1 MSPLLPSFAGQT
13 QRCLRWCLL
22 CAALCLASRALAADA
37 EPAKRVLLVHSFGSS
52 APPFTTHSTAF
63 ETTLTQEMGK
73 GVDLD
78 EVSLDMARY
87 AQPDMEEP
95 FAELLSKRL
104 AKWQPD
110 LVVPIGSPAGRFV
123 ARFRDRLFPRTP
135 ILYTGMD
142 KRTLPAD
149 ALANNA
155 TFVGE
160 AFDLKGLVEDILQLQ
175 PDTNHIVVILGATPL
190 ERYWTDAFRE
200 AFGPFANRVKFTW
213 VNDLSFEQMLELVS
227 KLPPHSFVLLG
238 LLIRDASGV
247 THNEDEALQRL
258 RAVAHA
264 PINGLYQ
271 NQVGLGI
278 VGGRLYQGELEG
290 EESARVAIRILR
302 GEPVSS
308 FQPRIIGTL
317 GPRYDSR
324 ELRRWKISESRLPAG
339 SLVMFREPMLWE
351 RYRWWIVGVLA
362 LIALETATIFALV
375 IQRRRRRRAQEA
387 LRESQQLMELATGA
401 GELGLWSR
409 DVSGGE
415 VWLNGPMRALF
426 GFSANEVVRFTD
438 IFARIHPD
446 DRNRMVAELRRA
458 QADEV
463 PFEGEFRLPLED
475 GIERWILAKG
485 RTVAG
490 PDGGDHVDQGGR
502 RRMGVVLDITQRKR
516 VEAELR
522 RSRDELAHMSRLTTM
537 GELAASLAHELNQP
551 LAAVLANA
559 RAAQRYLA
567 KARGDIDIDEVRA
580 IVSDIVGDNRRASE
594 IILRMRSLARKETLE
609 LTTLDLP
616 AVIREI
622 AVLVQGGAAM
632 RNVRVSLDIGPNLPP
647 VRGDKV
653 QLQQV
658 LLNLL
663 LNAFAAIEEDCPEEQ
678 RQIVLRVAL
687 EEGGSGAMVR
697 TCIRDCGPG
706 LAPEAIE
713 KSFQPFYTTKADG
726 LGMGLPISRSIIE
739 AHGGR
744 LWAQNN
750 HPDLGATFCFTV
762 PSTSTV
768 EAEPETAATATAADA
783 ATTATTA
790 KPANGIG

>member
-1 MSPLLPSFAGQT
+1 VEHTPIPSFASRA
-13 QRCLRWCLL
+13 QRYLRWGPWLL
-22 CAALCLASRALAADA
+22 CAALCLAGRAVAAGDA

-95 FAELLSKRL
+95 FADLLSKRL

-123 ARFRDRLFPRTP
+123 AKFRDRLFPRTP

-142 KRTLPAD
+142 KRTLPDD
-149 ALANNA
+149 ALTSNA

-175 PDTNHIVVILGATPL
+175 PDTNHIVVVLGATPL

-200 AFGPFANRVKFTW
+200 AFAPFNDRVKFTW

-238 LLIRDASGV
+238 LLLRDASGV

-258 RAVAHA
+258 RAVANA

-302 GEPVSS
+302 GEPIAN
-308 FQPRIIGTL
+308 FPPKIIGTL
-317 GPRYDSR
+317 GPRYDWR

-339 SLVMFREPMLWE
+339 SLVLFREPMLWE
-351 RYRWWIVGVLA
+351 RYRWWIIGVLA
-362 LIALETATIFALV
+362 LLALESATILALV
-375 IQRRRRRRAQEA
+375 VQRRRRRRAQEA

-426 GFSANEVVRFTD
+426 GFGPDEIVRFTD

-475 GIERWILAKG
+475 GTERWLLAKG

-490 PDGGDHVDQGGR
+490 PDGAHVDQGGQ
-502 RRMGVVLDITQRKR
+502 RRMGVVLDITQRR
-516 VEAELR
+516 RAEAELR

-567 KARGDIDIDEVRA
+567 KAPADIDIDEVRA
-580 IVSDIVGDNRRASE
+580 TVADIVGDNRRASD
-594 IILRMRSLARKETLE
+594 IIQRMRALARKETLE
-609 LTTLDLP
+609 LTSLDLP

-622 AVLVQGGAAM
+622 AVLVQGDAAM
-632 RNVRVSLDIGPNLPP
+632 RNVRVSLDISPNLPP
-647 VRGDKV
+647 ARGDKV

-678 RQIVLRVAL
+678 RQIILRVAL
-687 EEGGSGAMVR
+687 EDGGGAMVR

-706 LAPEAIE
+706 LSPDATE
-713 KSFQPFYTTKADG
+713 KIFQPFYTTKPDG

-750 HPDLGATFCFTV
+750 SDGRGATFCFTV
-762 PSTSTV
+762 PSMP
-768 EAEPETAATATAADA
+768 EAEAAAAAASTAITSEPADG
-783 ATTATTA
+783 T
-790 KPANGIG
+790 N